1 MNEPSEGLAIAGTG
15 GVEVMKMVR
24 FTDLTI
30 PEVST
35 AMNVKL
41 CSPEGRFRLYTPS
54 ILIPLAIGEGSLSEV
69 IVTKNSSPSAS
80 NESLRSKFTGLSDWK
95 I

>member
-35 AMNVKL
+35 AMNVRL

-69 IVTKNSSPSAS
+69 IAVSYTHLTLPTI
-80 NESLRSKFTGLSDWK
+80 LLV
-95 I
+95 